1 MARTLRRRAIGVAD
15 ADGTEHTELSIIIY
29 SLLIILVGGLV
40 IFLYPHI
47 RNQQG
52 LSLSDKTNIVMT
64 VVNLV
69 LLILAVVSIDIAV
82 KSYQAVQESGSQQQ
96 RTLDA
101 SKDSLSSVVRALEEQ
116 ERMMDDSRRAL
127 KQSVDIMTA
136 QQNLLQQSVET
147 SRNQLAVLDA
157 QWKRQL
163 EQPDIHAVPVY
174 PAKPA
179 VIVMNKSK
187 IKPVRDGL
195 YQLIALNIDRWLGDR
210 YQLVSN
216 KATKVDSIRPDGSYL
231 PSTLELIPD
240 PNQPLEK
247 GNRLYGYL
255 SVSCPDCIAHR
266 LYWVLI
272 KYGEEGWYAELSK
285 TDQEYSL
292 KALSNLNPSTVDGH
306 ISSFLSRQDLIAMP
320 KRLW

>member
-1 MARTLRRRAIGVAD
+1 MLLTILIGGIVVFLCLHVRRQNRPGK
-15 ADGTEHTELSIIIY
+15 
-29 SLLIILVGGLV
+29 
-40 IFLYPHI
+40 
-47 RNQQG
+47 
-52 LSLSDKTNIVMT
+52 LSLSDKTNIVAT
-64 VVNLV
+64 VVNIV
-69 LLILAVVSIDIAV
+69 LLVLAVVSIHIAL
-82 KSYQAVQESGSQQQ
+82 KSYQTAQKSGAQQQ
-96 RTLDA
+96 GTLDA
-101 SKDSLSSVVRALEEQ
+101 SKDALSSVVGALKEQ
-116 ERMMDDSRRAL
+116 QGTLNDSRLAL
-127 KQSVDIMTA
+127 KQSVDIITE
-136 QQNLLQQSVET
+136 QKKLLQQSVQT

-179 VIVMNKSK
+179 IIVMNKSK

-195 YQLIALNIDRWLGDR
+195 YQLIAVNIDRWLGDR
-210 YQLVSN
+210 YQSVSN
-216 KATKVDSIRPDGSYL
+216 RATKVDSIRPDGSYL

-292 KALSNLNPSTVDGH
+292 KALGNLNPSTVDGH
-306 ISSFLSRQDLIAMP
+306 ISSFLSRQDLNVMP

>member
-1 MARTLRRRAIGVAD
+1 MLIVVYVLLTILIGSIVVFLCLHVRRQNRPGK
-15 ADGTEHTELSIIIY
+15 
-29 SLLIILVGGLV
+29 
-40 IFLYPHI
+40 
-47 RNQQG
+47 
-52 LSLSDKTNIVMT
+52 LSLSDKTNIVAT
-64 VVNLV
+64 VVNIV
-69 LLILAVVSIDIAV
+69 LLVLAVVSIHIAL
-82 KSYQAVQESGSQQQ
+82 KSYQTAQESGAQQQ

-101 SKDSLSSVVRALEEQ
+101 SKDALSSVVGALKEQ
-116 ERMMDDSRRAL
+116 QGTLNDSRLAL
-127 KQSVDIMTA
+127 KQSVDIITE
-136 QQNLLQQSVET
+136 QKKLLQQSVQT

-187 IKPVRDGL
+187 IKPVKDGL
-195 YQLIALNIDRWLGDR
+195 YQLITLNIDRWLGDR

-216 KATKVDSIRPDGSYL
+216 KAMKVDSIRPDGSYL
-231 PSTLELIPD
+231 PSTLELILD

-266 LYWVLI
+266 LYWMLI
-272 KYGEEGWYAELSK
+272 KYGDEGWYAELPK
-285 TDQEYSL
+285 TDHEYSL
-292 KALSNLNPSTVDGH
+292 KALGNFNPSTVDGH
-306 ISSFLSRQDLIAMP
+306 VSSFLSRKDLIQMP